1 VRLSNRYGAQ
11 PVDFG
16 AVSIARRL
24 AGADLVPRSTRV
36 LRFAGQASV
45 TIPAGGE
52 VVSDPRRFRVRAFED
67 VVVSMHVTTSGPA
80 TEHVNAL
87 QTSYVSPA
95 SSGDHTTD
103 EAGAAF
109 TQPISSWPFLTDVE
123 VRAPRRIGG
132 VVALGDSIT
141 EGHPGPADANVRY
154 PDLLARRVAEVRG
167 LRLAVQNAGIGGNSV
182 LRDGLA
188 VRFGP
193 SLLDRLDADAIDQA
207 GAKIVILMEGTND
220 LGLQPPATA
229 AAVITGLQ
237 NAVDRLRLA
246 GFRVILG
253 TQAPCN
259 DPTLTH
265 GSPSAIAA
273 RNEINEWI
281 RTMAVADGVV
291 DFHAVLRDPAN
302 PDGLLPVVRQRRPSS
317 SKRSGLSGDGR
328 CGGSKSN
335 DRSSLPAAERLA
347 IGPYPFGQST
357 HRAPVTSHGRR
368 AAVATRRP
376 RKLRVGG
383 LELEAVVLLRFH
395 YGRSPWPRRCE
406 RPLIPICSRA
416 VSRRSAACASRCRT
430 PVSAGNSVLRDGLAV
445 RFGPSLLD
453 RLDAD
458 AIDQAGA
465 KIVILM
471 EGTNDLGLQ
480 PPATAAAVITG
491 LQNAVDRLRLAGFRV
506 ILGTQAPC
514 NDPTLTHGS
523 PSAIA
528 ARNEINEWIRTMAVA
543 DGVVDFHA
551 VLRDPANPD
560 GLLPAFDSGDHL
572 HPSAAGYQAMADAVD
587 LNLMTDP
594 PCLPPSD

>member
-1 VRLSNRYGAQ
+1 MLTGSPSREYRIYVAAVALVALCATGAQAATRCPGKQWLGIWATSPSDETGPTFANQTVRLVVNPTYRGGRVRVRLSNRYGAQ

-36 LRFAGQASV
+36 LRFAVQASV

-87 QTSYVSPA
+87 QTSYASPT

-103 EAGAAF
+103 DAGAAF

-281 RTMAVADGVV
+281 RTMAVVDGVV

-302 PDGLLPVVRQRRPSS
+302 PDGLLPV
-317 SKRSGLSGDGR
+317 
-328 CGGSKSN
+328 
-335 DRSSLPAAERLA
+335 
-347 IGPYPFGQST
+347 
-357 HRAPVTSHGRR
+357 
-368 AAVATRRP
+368 
-376 RKLRVGG
+376 
-383 LELEAVVLLRFH
+383 
-395 YGRSPWPRRCE
+395 
-406 RPLIPICSRA
+406 
-416 VSRRSAACASRCRT
+416 
-430 PVSAGNSVLRDGLAV
+430 
-445 RFGPSLLD
+445 
-453 RLDAD
+453 
-458 AIDQAGA
+458 
-465 KIVILM
+465 
-471 EGTNDLGLQ
+471 
-480 PPATAAAVITG
+480 
-491 LQNAVDRLRLAGFRV
+491 
-506 ILGTQAPC
+506 
-514 NDPTLTHGS
+514 
-523 PSAIA
+523 
-528 ARNEINEWIRTMAVA
+528 
-543 DGVVDFHA
+543 
-551 VLRDPANPD
+551 
-560 GLLPAFDSGDHL
+560 FDSGDHL

-594 PCLPPSD
+594 PCLPPSE